1 MPNDGL
7 SKVLLFALCLAVVFF
22 LAAVVVSRVILQGE
36 TVSVPDLE
44 GRAPADARAVLAKK
58 DLVLSQE
65 GSESSDT
72 VERGRIIRQ
81 DPRAGSKIQAGK
93 PVRVVL
99 SGGSERAV
107 VPEVREKMLEQVLP
121 LLREAGLFRGRLS
134 QVHTDR
140 YAAGRVI
147 AQAPPPGAAV
157 ERGQTVGLLVSQGAK
172 EDEYVMP
179 DLIGRP
185 ASRVVAFLK
194 ARDFR
199 IADVRYVYYPGLEAG
214 LVVRQTPPGGFR
226 VQKRNLITIEVS
238 RA

>member
-7 SKVLLFALCLAVVFF
+7 SKVLLFLLSLGVVFF
-22 LAAVVVSRVILQGE
+22 LGALVVSRVILQSE

-44 GRAPADARAVLAKK
+44 GRAPAEARAALAKK
-58 DLVLSQE
+58 DLVLAQE
-65 GSESSDT
+65 GTEFSDT
-72 VERGRIIRQ
+72 VERGRIVRQ

-99 SGGSERAV
+99 SSGSERAI
-107 VPEVREKMLEQVLP
+107 VPDLQERMLEQALP
-121 LLREAGLFRGRLS
+121 LLRDAGLFRGRLS

-140 YAAGRVI
+140 YAAGKI
-147 AQAPPPGAAV
+147 MGQSPPPGSAV
-157 ERGQTVGLLVSQGAK
+157 ERGQSVGLLVSQGSK
-172 EDEYVMP
+172 EEEYMMP

-194 ARDFR
+194 AHDFR
-199 IADVRYVYYPGLEAG
+199 IADVRYVYYPGREAG
-214 LVVRQTPPGGFR
+214 IIVGQTPPGGFR
-226 VQKRNLITIEVS
+226 VQKRNLITLEVS